1 MSDYDYKPVN
11 PFVKKAHKAPEK
23 APAKTRQVLT
33 FKSPFQSLEEQKK
46 PSDGIKTKDIMHGKF
61 ELRQESPADIP
72 EFDNEVEDI
81 LEKQHRR
88 EGEAQGKTA
97 GGKKNPFARPA
108 KAENGR
114 SAQESGPVMPQFGR
128 EILSNPMA
136 QVGIEYTKK

>member
-1 MSDYDYKPVN
+1 MVCAVLGNSLTMSDYDYKPVN

-81 LEKQHRR
+81 LEKQH
-88 EGEAQGKTA
+88 
-97 GGKKNPFARPA
+97 
-108 KAENGR
+108 KAVKIE
-114 SAQESGPVMPQFGR
+114 
-128 EILSNPMA
+128 
-136 QVGIEYTKK
+136 VGSDIGVKFLQ